1 MKAAGWA
8 ILMAASLACEQANA
22 QTNVVVPAVTVYPRE
37 TIRADML
44 EMREGNARLA
54 GAEIATDLSQIV
66 GKISRTTLLPG
77 RPIAL
82 SALEAPRIVAVGAR
96 VRIVFRESGVA
107 IVALGVALQ
116 PGGEGEIIRVRNLDS
131 QIVVTG
137 IVRRDG
143 SIDVGLDG

>member
-1 MKAAGWA
+1 MKAAGLT
-8 ILMAASLACEQANA
+8 ILTVAAFACVQASA

-37 TIRADML
+37 TVRADML
-44 EMREGNARLA
+44 EIREGNSRLA
-54 GAEIATDLSQIV
+54 GAEIVTDPSQII
-66 GKISRTTLLPG
+66 GKVSRTTLLPG

-82 SALEAPRIVAVGAR
+82 NALEAPRIVAVGAR

-143 SIDVGLDG
+143 SVDVGLDG